1 MSDFDVRKPTRDPA
15 RDAAWRLSLPT
26 TDETRRAEA
35 HKGHV

>member
-15 RDAAWRLSLPT
+15 HDAAWLSLPT